1 MDLRRQRMEDPD
13 AALQQMYRKV
23 MPGRAFD
30 LLQVIATNAVLVWT
44 EPTTVDKFCPYVEAC
59 SKAIGLIHK
68 LSIV

>member
-1 MDLRRQRMEDPD
+1 MEDPD

-23 MPGRAFD
+23 MPGRTFD
-30 LLQVIATNAVLVWT
+30 LQIIATNAVLVWT
-44 EPTTVDKFCPYVEAC
+44 EPTTVDKLCPYDEAC